1 MSRLGNG
8 LKPDTD
14 GFTTLVAWLRMP
26 AEDFFSSDEERNDSK
41 ELPDLMAQLAP
52 LLREDIRTTNDLRVA
67 ANTDHALEAAKRAW
81 RAAPGQRSGITR
93 DYALMLAQVPRVKA
107 DRMVIS
113 YVARAIDCP
122 PSQLVPAKTAA
133 LVHGVAKAK
142 SGDTI
147 HSTTRSGILSPGAH
161 SSKNQSRNRQRPN
174 GLPLFVTAADSSR
187 CRCRLPSP
195 Q

>member
-1 MSRLGNG
+1 
-8 LKPDTD
+8 
-14 GFTTLVAWLRMP
+14 MP

-67 ANTDHALEAAKRAW
+67 SKTDHALEAAKRAW
-81 RAAPGQRSGITR
+81 RAAPGQRSGITW

-122 PSQLVPAKTAA
+122 RIRQAPAKVAA
-133 LVHGVAKAK
+133 YG
-142 SGDTI
+142 
-147 HSTTRSGILSPGAH
+147 
-161 SSKNQSRNRQRPN
+161 
-174 GLPLFVTAADSSR
+174 
-187 CRCRLPSP
+187 
-195 Q
+195 